1 MIAIISTVNSMVLFP
16 SALTSVL
23 VLLEVGVLVTEF
35 LMLRAHLL
43 RSQVRLYMV
52 QSLLVALL
60 ALVMGVHFDSDGL
73 YVVSAMAVVVKV
85 ILVPMLIIR
94 LLRTNQG
101 DLSQS
106 AVMKLPS
113 MLYIALIASALGF
126 FMAGP
131 LSGAG
136 VLGKGSM
143 ISRHA
148 IPIELAVVFMAFVL
162 IGFRRDVISQIV
174 GFFSLENGITL
185 ISMSIAANMPFIV
198 EVATFFDLL
207 VAAVAFGLL
216 MRLHHMKAGTL
227 STHTLE
233 RLKG

>member
-1 MIAIISTVNSMVLFP
+1 MIAAASTVSFPPAITSILVLF
-16 SALTSVL
+16 
-23 VLLEVGVLVTEF
+23 EVGVLVTEF

-52 QSLLVALL
+52 QSFLAALFVLVTGIRL
-60 ALVMGVHFDSDGL
+60 GSDGL

-85 ILVPMLIIR
+85 ILVPALIVR
-94 LLRTNQG
+94 LLRTDQG

-113 MLYIALIASALGF
+113 MLYAALIASALGF

-131 LSGAG
+131 LSDAG
-136 VLGKGSM
+136 M
-143 ISRHA
+143 IGMRSVTSRDT

-162 IGFRRDVISQIV
+162 IGFRRDVISQMV

-185 ISMSIAANMPFIV
+185 ISVSIAAGMPFV
-198 EVATFFDLL
+198 AEVATFFDLL

-216 MRLHHMKAGTL
+216 MRLHHLKVGTL
-227 STHTLE
+227 STRTLE
-233 RLKG
+233 SLKG